1 MTYKYIKINSIF
13 AISFSRYLLFKA
25 DHRFAGRRP
34 IIHFHTEGWVNFRIT
49 NTSVKPDTCG

>member
-13 AISFSRYLLFKA
+13 AISFSRYLRYKA

-34 IIHFHTEGWVNFRIT
+34 IIYFRTEGM
-49 NTSVKPDTCG
+49 G